1 MGKDVKDDRET
12 MDVVPLDKVRN
23 IGIMAHIDAGK
34 TTTTE
39 RILFYSGVVHRMGE
53 VHDGNTVTD
62 WMVQERER
70 GITITSAAI
79 SCLWHDHRIN
89 IIDTPGHVDF
99 TIEVERSLRVLD
111 GAIAIFDSVGG
122 VEPQSETVWRQA
134 DKYHVPR
141 IAFVN
146 KMDRVGADFE
156 NALDM
161 MKAKLTLRPAV
172 VQLPIGKEETFEGV
186 IDLVRMKAYRYDEET
201 LGAKVIEQ
209 SVPEEYADAANNA
222 RDMLLEQVVDY
233 NDDLMREMLAEGP
246 VSPAAITAAIRNG
259 VLKSEIYPV
268 LCGSAF
274 KKKGV
279 QQLVDAVIAYL
290 PSPLDRGKVMGNDPI
305 TGEPRERL
313 PAEKEPFSALVF
325 KIASDAHVGRLAYA
339 RVYSGK
345 GGFKD
350 QFINPRTRAKE
361 RVTRIFRMH
370 ANKRH
375 AEQFMCAGEIYGLVG
390 LKDTTTGDTL
400 CDPDFQI
407 VYERMDF
414 PATVISR
421 SIEPKSTADEEK
433 LVQALNRLC
442 DEDPT
447 CTVKI
452 DSETGQRLIS
462 GMGELHV
469 EILVDRLIREF
480 NVNVHVGNPQVSYR
494 ESIADR
500 AEEDYEFSQLIG
512 GKSHYA
518 RVVLVLEPIETS
530 RGIEFKSE
538 IRDSSFPQSFVAA
551 VRQGVMEA
559 SSGGVLS
566 GYPLAG
572 IKTVLK
578 SGSYRID
585 DSTEMGFKIAGS
597 MAFKQ
602 ACARAKP
609 VLLEPVMN
617 VEVVVPFDYMGAVIN
632 DLNARRG
639 KIGGISAR
647 KDVQV
652 VDAEAPLAE
661 MFGYATNLRSLT
673 QGRAVYTMQLD
684 RYEATTPG
692 KQEEILKRIGRLF

>member
-1 MGKDVKDDRET
+1 MAKDEKDGRESK
-12 MDVVPLDKVRN
+12 DVVPLEKVRN

-53 VHDGNTVTD
+53 VHDGNTVMD

-79 SCLWHDHRIN
+79 TCPWHDFRIN

-111 GAIAIFDSVGG
+111 GAVAIFDSVGG

-134 DKYHVPR
+134 DKYNVPR

-161 MKAKLTLRPAV
+161 MKAKLSLRPVV

-186 IDLVRMKAYRYDEET
+186 IDLVRLKAYRYDEAS
-201 LGAKVIEQ
+201 LGAKVLEGPIPAQ
-209 SVPEEYADAANNA
+209 YADAVKNA
-222 RDMLLEQVVDY
+222 REALLEQVVDFS
-233 NDDLMREMLAEGP
+233 DDLMQQMLAEGP
-246 VSPAAITAAIRNG
+246 VSPEAIEAAIRIG
-259 VLKSEIYPV
+259 VLKCEIYPV

-274 KKKGV
+274 KNKGV
-279 QQLVDAVIAYL
+279 QHIVEAVIAYL
-290 PSPLDRGKVMGNDPI
+290 PSPLDRGKVRGIDPA
-305 TGEPRERL
+305 TAEHRERL
-313 PAEKEPFSALVF
+313 PIEKEPFSALIF

-345 GGFKD
+345 AGFKD
-350 QFINPRTRAKE
+350 QLLNPRTKSKE

-375 AEQFMCAGEIYGLVG
+375 AEQFMHAGEIYGLVG
-390 LKDTTTGDTL
+390 LKDTTTGDSL

-407 VYERMDF
+407 VYERMEF
-414 PATVISR
+414 PAPVLSR
-421 SIEPKSTADEEK
+421 SIEPKSTVDEEK
-433 LVQALNRLC
+433 LTQALSRLC

-494 ESIADR
+494 ESIAQS
-500 AEEDYEFSQLIG
+500 AEEDFEFAQLIG

-518 RVVLVLEPIETS
+518 RVAITLESIEAS
-530 RGIEFKSE
+530 RGIDFVSAIKDVAFPREFA
-538 IRDSSFPQSFVAA
+538 AA

-559 SSGGVLS
+559 SSGGILS

-572 IKTVLK
+572 IKMVLK
-578 SGSYRID
+578 SASFRID

-602 ACARAKP
+602 ACAKAKP
-609 VLLEPVMN
+609 VLLEPIMKI
-617 VEVVVPFDYMGAVIN
+617 EVVVPIDYMGGVIN

-639 KIGGISAR
+639 RIAGITAR
-647 KDVQV
+647 KDFQV

-661 MFGYATNLRSLT
+661 MFGYATGLRSLT
-673 QGRAVYTMQLD
+673 QGRAVYTMQFD

-692 KQEEILKRIGRLF
+692 KQEEILRRIGRLF

>member
-1 MGKDVKDDRET
+1 MSKDSKEGSVTVGLGD
-12 MDVVPLDKVRN
+12 VRN

-39 RILFYSGVVHRMGE
+39 RILFYSGVLHRMGE
-53 VHDGNTVTD
+53 VHDGNTVMD

-79 SCLWHDHRIN
+79 SCMWNEHRIN

-111 GAIAIFDSVGG
+111 GAVAIFDSVGG

-146 KMDRVGADFE
+146 KMDRVGADFDH
-156 NALDM
+156 ALSM
-161 MKAKLTLRPAV
+161 MKNRLSLRPVV
-172 VQLPIGKEETFEGV
+172 VQLPLGKEEAFEGV
-186 IDLVRMKAYRYDEET
+186 IDVVRMKAYRYDET
-201 LGAKVIEQ
+201 TMGATVIEGE
-209 SVPEEYADAANNA
+209 VPEAYVDAAHECRA
-222 RDMLLEQVVDY
+222 ELLEQVVDFS
-233 NDDLMREMLAEGP
+233 DDLMQQMLAEGP
-246 VSPAAITAAIRNG
+246 VDPAVIKTAVRNG
-259 VLKSEIYPV
+259 VLASKIYPV

-274 KKKGV
+274 KNKGI
-279 QQLVDAVIAYL
+279 QQLIDAVIDYL
-290 PSPLDRGKVMGNDPI
+290 PSPLDRGQIAGKDPAN
-305 TGEPRERL
+305 GEARTRKPD
-313 PAEKEPFSALVF
+313 EKEPFSALVF
-325 KIASDAHVGRLAYA
+325 KIASDAHVGRLAYV

-350 QFINPRTRAKE
+350 HFLNPRTRAKE

-375 AEQFMCAGEIYGLVG
+375 AEQFMHAGEIYGLVG
-390 LKDTTTGDTL
+390 LKETTTGDSL

-407 VYERMDF
+407 VYERMEF
-414 PATVISR
+414 PQTVLSR
-421 SIEPKSTADEEK
+421 SIEPKNTADEEK
-433 LVQALNRLC
+433 LSQALQRLC

-447 CTVKI
+447 CQVKI
-452 DSETGQRLIS
+452 DGETGQRLIS

-480 NVNVHVGNPQVSYR
+480 NVGVHVGNPQVSYR
-494 ESIADR
+494 ESVSGSTV
-500 AEEDYEFSQLIG
+500 EDFEFSQLIG

-518 RVVLVLEPIETS
+518 RVTLAIEAVAP
-530 RGIEFKSE
+530 
-538 IRDSSFPQSFVAA
+538 SSGMVFESAVAEAQFPSMFLAA
-551 VRQGVMEA
+551 IRQGVMEA

-572 IKTVLK
+572 IRTVLR
-578 SGSYRID
+578 SASFRTD
-585 DSTEMGFKIAGS
+585 DSTEMGFKIAS
-597 MAFKQ
+597 TMAFKQ
-602 ACARAKP
+602 ACSKAGP
-609 VLLEPVMN
+609 VLLEPVMKI
-617 VEVVVPFDYMGAVIN
+617 EVVVPVEYMGAMIN
-632 DLNARRG
+632 DLNGRRG
-639 KIGGISAR
+639 RIVRITTR
-647 KDVQV
+647 KDAQV
-652 VDAEAPLAE
+652 VDAEAPLSE

-684 RYEATTPG
+684 RYESTTPG
-692 KQEEILKRIGRLF
+692 IQDTILRRIGRLF

>member
-1 MGKDVKDDRET
+1 MNKDAKDGRESKE
-12 MDVVPLDKVRN
+12 VVPLDKVRN

-53 VHDGNTVTD
+53 VHDGNTVMD

-79 SCLWHDHRIN
+79 TCQWKDHKIN

-111 GAIAIFDSVGG
+111 GAVAIFDSVGG

-156 NALDM
+156 NALSM
-161 MKAKLTLRPAV
+161 MREKLSLRPVAV
-172 VQLPIGKEETFEGV
+172 HLPIGKEENFEGV
-186 IDLVRMKAYRYDEET
+186 IDLVHMKAYRYDES
-201 LGAKVIEQ
+201 LQGAKVIEFPI
-209 SVPEEYADAANNA
+209 PEAFADTAQKA
-222 RDMLLEQVVDY
+222 REALLEQVVDY
-233 NDDLMREMLAEGP
+233 SDDLMRQILDEASLD
-246 VSPAAITAAIRNG
+246 TAAIIAAIRSG

-274 KKKGV
+274 KNKGI
-279 QQLVDAVIAYL
+279 QQLVEAVIAYL
-290 PSPLDRGKVMGNDPI
+290 PSPLDRGEVQGTDPA
-305 TGEPRERL
+305 TGETRKRL
-313 PAEKEPFSALVF
+313 PEEKEPFSALIF
-325 KIASDAHVGRLAYA
+325 KIASDAHVGRLAFA

-345 GGFKD
+345 AGFKD
-350 QFINPRTRAKE
+350 LLLNPRTRAKE

-370 ANKRH
+370 ANRRH
-375 AEQFMCAGEIYGLVG
+375 AEQFMHAGEIYGLVG

-400 CDPDFQI
+400 CDPDFQV
-407 VYERMDF
+407 VYERMEF
-414 PATVISR
+414 PLPVLSR
-421 SIEPKSTADEEK
+421 SIEPKSTVDEDK

-469 EILVDRLIREF
+469 EILVDRLVREF
-480 NVNVHVGNPQVSYR
+480 NVGVHVGNPQVSYR
-494 ESIADR
+494 ESVS
-500 AEEDYEFSQLIG
+500 ENVVEDFEFSQLIG

-518 RVVLVLEPIETS
+518 RVALGVQAVEAS
-530 RGIEFKSE
+530 RGIEFVSAIK
-538 IRDSSFPQSFVAA
+538 DKTFPETFIAA
-551 VRQGVMEA
+551 VRQGVLEA

-566 GYPLAG
+566 GYPLTG

-578 SGSYRID
+578 SASFRID
-585 DSTEMGFKIAGS
+585 DSTEMGFKIAGT

-602 ACARAKP
+602 ACTKANP
-609 VLLEPVMN
+609 VLLEPVMSI
-617 VEVVVPFDYMGAVIN
+617 EVVVPAEYMGAVIN

-639 KIGGISAR
+639 KVSGIIAR
-647 KDVQV
+647 KDAQV

-684 RYEATTPG
+684 RYDRASAEV
-692 KQEEILKRIGRLF
+692 QDEVLRRIGRLF